1 MKSLGAAISVL
12 CFLVPSTALADRGGV
27 PESMQRWQNA
37 KPVMPKRFWEIIAQC
52 ETGGEIGNTKHSTRS
67 YITAFGLNRQTAS
80 TWSDH
85 NAMSKR
91 GARALRS
98 LSWKEQRVIAERIAF
113 KGFWNERQ
121 GRFVWPVGVRGW
133 GCFKIRPSA
142 QRLLCESR
150 HPLVQRWKR
159 GC

>member
-1 MKSLGAAISVL
+1 MKKILGAAISISLLL
-12 CFLVPSTALADRGGV
+12 CTPAAAYGTEAVIPPSMAK
-27 PESMQRWQNA
+27 WQNT

-52 ETGGEIGNTKHSTRS
+52 ETGNDTRHATRS

-80 TWSDH
+80 TWSEY

-98 LSWKEQRVIAERIAF
+98 LSWQEQRVIAERIAF
-113 KGFWNERQ
+113 KGFFNERQ

-142 QRLLCESR
+142 QAMLCASR